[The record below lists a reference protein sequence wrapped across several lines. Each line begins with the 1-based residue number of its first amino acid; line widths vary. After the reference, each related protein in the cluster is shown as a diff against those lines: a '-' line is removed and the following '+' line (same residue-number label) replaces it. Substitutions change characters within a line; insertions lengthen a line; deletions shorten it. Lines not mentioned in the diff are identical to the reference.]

1 MCVKAQKLIAT
12 IADWL
17 TGSRRYPTM
26 TNITTLRPGERFM
39 FKNFEWV
46 CLDPNHPDGG
56 VLAIMAEPWA
66 KDVKFCPS
74 DKFADEKGNWNNYR
88 TSNVRGILSDMANA
102 VFEGKSL
109 LPHTVDLVAD
119 NGDRAYGTVHDDV
132 FILTCDEY
140 RKYRDY
146 IPHYDS
152 WIWTATPWYCG
163 DKDSGTDYAD
173 SVRAVYTED
182 LLNNHYACNSFAVVP
197 ACILDP
203 ASLNLR
209 QSMAYVE
216 EVSE

>member
-1 MCVKAQKLIAT
+1 
-12 IADWL
+12 
-17 TGSRRYPTM
+17 M
-26 TNITTLRPGERFM
+26 TNITTLQPGEHFM

-56 VLAIMAEPWA
+56 VLAIMAKPWA

-74 DKFADEKGNWNNYR
+74 DKFADEKGNLNNYR

-119 NGDRAYGTVHDDV
+119 DGDPAYGTVHDFV

-146 IPHYDS
+146 IPHYNVPV
-152 WIWTATPWYCG
+152 WTATPWYCG
-163 DKDSGTDYAD
+163 DKDSDADYACYIRYVNTD
-173 SVRAVYTED
+173 GQLGYGYADGSCSVA
-182 LLNNHYACNSFAVVP
+182 P
-197 ACILDP
+197 ACILNP
-203 ASLNLR
+203 KLLNLR
-209 QSMAYVE
+209 QSMTCVE

>member
-1 MCVKAQKLIAT
+1 
-12 IADWL
+12 
-17 TGSRRYPTM
+17 M
-26 TNITTLRPGERFM
+26 TNITTLRPGEHFM
-39 FKNFEWV
+39 FKGFEWV

-88 TSNVRGILSDMANA
+88 TSNVRGLLSGMESN
-102 VFEGKSL
+102 FFCGESL
-109 LPHTVDLVAD
+109 LEHTVDLVAD
-119 NGDRAYGTVHDDV
+119 NGDRAYGTVKDTV

-140 RKYRDY
+140 RKYRDF
-146 IPHYDS
+146 IPHYDG

-163 DKDSGTDYAD
+163 DENSDTGAAGIGRLVDVDGKLCNNGTCG
-173 SVRAVYTED
+173 SNAV
-182 LLNNHYACNSFAVVP
+182 AP
-197 ACILDP
+197 ACVLNP

-209 QSMAYVE
+209 QNMAYVE

>member
-1 MCVKAQKLIAT
+1 
-12 IADWL
+12 
-17 TGSRRYPTM
+17 M
-26 TNITTLRPGERFM
+26 TNITTLRPGEHFM

-88 TSNVRGILSDMANA
+88 TSNVRGILSGMESA
-102 VFEGKSL
+102 VFDGESL
-109 LPHTVDLVAD
+109 LTHTVDLVAD
-119 NGDRAYGTVHDDV
+119 NGDRAYGAVADTV
-132 FILTCDEY
+132 FILTCDEH

-146 IPHYDS
+146 IPRYDS
-152 WIWTATPWYCG
+152 RIWTATPWYCG
-163 DKDSGTDYAD
+163 DKDFDTNYAGN
-173 SVRAVYTED
+173 VRIVNTNDRFGIETACFSYAV
-182 LLNNHYACNSFAVVP
+182 AP
-197 ACILDP
+197 ACILNP
-203 ASLNLR
+203 KSLNLR

>member
-1 MCVKAQKLIAT
+1 
-12 IADWL
+12 
-17 TGSRRYPTM
+17 M
-26 TNITTLRPGERFM
+26 TNITTLRPGEHFM
-39 FKNFEWV
+39 FKGFEWV

-102 VFEGKSL
+102 VFEKQSL
-109 LPHTVDLVAD
+109 LRHNVDLVAD
-119 NGDRAYGTVHDDV
+119 NGERAYGTVKDTV

-146 IPHYDS
+146 IPYYNN
-152 WIWTATPWYCG
+152 WIWTATPWFCG
-163 DKDSGTDYAD
+163 DEDSDTGCAAIVR
-173 SVRAVYTED
+173 SVDISSRFGCVG
-182 LLNNHYACNSFAVVP
+182 ACSNGAVVP
-197 ACILDP
+197 ACVINP
-203 ASLNLR
+203 KSLNLR